1 MMDLDTP
8 YGCRSHVRLD
18 TQIPFA
24 WRYVILHSI
33 STYFIYLQRSS
44 YNFHESEPQRK
55 MSFRDKIKSALVH
68 ALHNDPD
75 EVANGV
81 SAFIEQFQ
89 QFEDD
94 LERTEAWEKEL
105 AIREVYKGDMPFV
118 WGSCEALEGYAFPVE
133 SDEYNENIDW
143 CEDIE
148 NLCLFIKNIDK
159 YIE

>member
-1 MMDLDTP
+1 M
-8 YGCRSHVRLD
+8 
-18 TQIPFA
+18 
-24 WRYVILHSI
+24 HSI
-33 STYFIYLQRSS
+33 STYIFHIPS
-44 YNFHESEPQRK
+44 YTFHESEPQRK
-55 MSFRDKIKSALVH
+55 MSFRDKIKAALVH